1 MHRARF
7 FHQFAQFLLKPIR
20 LALAFSLIVGLVWV
34 ITPAP
39 TAQAATITVN
49 TTDDE
54 KNVDGDCSLRE
65 AIIAANT
72 DTPVDACTAGSGAD
86 TINVPTGIYNLS
98 LSGTGEDA
106 GLTGDLDI
114 TQPVNIFGD
123 GVTDT
128 IINSITND
136 RVFDLIVAG
145 AVHLNGLTIQNGNA
159 GAQGGG
165 GIRNTG
171 SQLILSDS
179 RLTSNRAD
187 DQGGGLYVTLG
198 TLTLVNSR
206 IDNNTSANGGGLALA
221 YSTGLIAESL
231 IHGNTALNLDLNF
244 DGVGGGIAVGAGPL
258 TLRNSTVSN
267 NFAARHGGGL
277 YSTFHLD
284 LYNVTIANNMA
295 HVGGVSTGGDGGG
308 VFFTDAYVPDVKF
321 IARNSLLAN
330 NTDLSV
336 STKHPD
342 CSGTLTSEGYN
353 LIQDTTGCV
362 VEGDVAGLLSN
373 ATALIGPLQDN
384 GGHLHTHALLA
395 GSPAIDAGNPLGCK
409 EQTGNQLSW
418 DQRGFPRPVDG
429 DKNGNAACD
438 IGAFEYAPPFN
449 APTATQTLT
458 PSTTATFTKTATGT
472 IIASATHTPSPTR
485 TVTATHTATRTS
497 TATATRTNTPI
508 FVPPTNTKTFT
519 ATPTA
524 SATKTPSNTPTR
536 TPTRNCTPSADNPP
550 CTATPTGTL
559 SATPTTTSTPTA
571 TRTFTATPTATNT
584 LISIPPTSTKTSTPT
599 ATVPPITCSTQCI
612 YLPIILR

>member
-1 MHRARF
+1 MWRRPVFFILFLTQKDKHMHRARF

-458 PSTTATFTKTATGT
+458 PSTTATFTKPQPEPSLLRRHIRPALR
-472 IIASATHTPSPTR
+472 AQLRPHTPPPAPQRQPPRAQTHQFLCRLQTLRLSRLHRRPRPPKRRAIRQRARPPAIAHPRQIIRHARLHPPAHSLPRLQLLARPRLRARSQLHRRRQTR
-485 TVTATHTATRTS
+485 
-497 TATATRTNTPI
+497 
-508 FVPPTNTKTFT
+508 
-519 ATPTA
+519 
-524 SATKTPSNTPTR
+524 
-536 TPTRNCTPSADNPP
+536 
-550 CTATPTGTL
+550 
-559 SATPTTTSTPTA
+559 
-571 TRTFTATPTATNT
+571 
-584 LISIPPTSTKTSTPT
+584 
-599 ATVPPITCSTQCI
+599 
-612 YLPIILR
+612 